1 MRVAAYA
8 RYSTAEQ
15 DKISIAAQL
24 ANVEA
29 LCGREGFTIVAR
41 FQDEA
46 RQGSDDRRPG
56 YRAMLAALERGDFDG
71 IAADETSRIT
81 RNQSELHRLVAE
93 LRYREQFLATADGID
108 TRSETSEIVLSVR
121 AAIDSME
128 SKRIGYRVFRS
139 NKERHKNGY
148 ASGGRTFG
156 YSSVA
161 DGDYR
166 RRVVNDTEAVIVR
179 EIFERYGAGESTKA
193 IAHDLNRRGVPSPGA
208 SWKRTDRVP
217 GWTHTT
223 ICGAA
228 TKQDGIVRNST
239 YVGRV
244 AWNKRA
250 GKRVPGTG
258 RRVQRK
264 RAQSEWIVREDE
276 TLRIVSDDLWTRV
289 QARLIARKAQ
299 QPKGGKP
306 ARYMLS
312 GLLKCACCGSSYSMR
327 NDRNYGC
334 AGYVRGLDCTQGRV
348 LSRRKAETELLA
360 GIKAKVQ
367 SPEYIKAMAV
377 AVRSRLRAL
386 DQGADK
392 KAIAAEHAKVD
403 RELGN
408 AVDAL
413 VSLGKSAAVLAR
425 VRELE
430 ARKASL
436 EGQIRAIDK
445 PPRIVPNV
453 ERMIVARIER
463 LEDAA
468 RDPDK
473 GDRVRVEA
481 QDLIGS
487 VRVIEEGEHI
497 IGEID
502 GGRFLILGGSPD
514 VTNGAQE
521 TAPQLHPLRVV
532 LV

>member
-1 MRVAAYA
+1 MKVASYA

-41 FQDEA
+41 FHDEA

-56 YRAMLAALERGDFDG
+56 YRALLAGLERGDFDG
-71 IAADETSRIT
+71 IVADETSRIT

-121 AAIDSME
+121 AAIDAME

-148 ASGGRTFG
+148 ASGGRTYG
-156 YSSVA
+156 YTSVD

-166 RRVVNDTEAVIVR
+166 KRVVSESEAAVVR
-179 EIFERYGAGESTKA
+179 EIFERYAAGESAKA

-208 SWKRTDRVP
+208 SWNRTDRVP

-228 TKQDGIVRNST
+228 TKQDGIIRNT
-239 YVGRV
+239 IYVGRV

-264 RAQSEWIVREDE
+264 RAQSEWIVRDDQS
-276 TLRIVSDDLWTRV
+276 LRIISDDVWHRV
-289 QARLIARKAQ
+289 QARLNARRAQ

-360 GIKAKVQ
+360 GIKAIVTAPK
-367 SPEYIKAMAV
+367 YIKAMSA
-377 AVRSRLRAL
+377 AVRARLRERE
-386 DQGADK
+386 QGADK
-392 KAIAAEHAKVD
+392 KLYAAELAKVERD
-403 RELGN
+403 LQN

-413 VSLGKSAAVLAR
+413 VSLGKSAAMLAR

-430 ARKASL
+430 SRKSTL
-436 EGQIRAIDK
+436 EAQMRMIDK
-445 PPRIVPNV
+445 PPQLVPNI
-453 ERMIVARIER
+453 ERMVLARIEQ

-468 RDPDK
+468 RDPAH
-473 GDRVRVEA
+473 GERVRVAA
-481 QDLIGS
+481 QELIGS
-487 VRVIEEGEHI
+487 VRVIEDGDHI
-497 IGEID
+497 VAELD
-502 GGRFLILGGSPD
+502 GGRLLTLGAAPD
-514 VTNGAQE
+514 VTHGAQE
-521 TAPQLHPLRVV
+521 SLPQLHPLRIV

>member
-29 LCGREGFTIVAR
+29 LCGREGLTIVAR

-56 YRAMLAALERGDFDG
+56 YRALLAGLERGDFDG
-71 IAADETSRIT
+71 IVADETSRIT
-81 RNQSELHRLVAE
+81 RNQAELHRLVAE
-93 LRYREQFLATADGID
+93 LRFREQFLCTADGID

-121 AAIDSME
+121 AAIDAME

-148 ASGGRTFG
+148 ASGGRTYG

-166 RRVVNDTEAVIVR
+166 RRVVNADEAEIVK
-179 EIFERYGAGESTKA
+179 EIFERFAAGESSKT

-223 ICGAA
+223 VCGAA
-228 TKQDGIVRNST
+228 TKQDGIVRNT
-239 YVGRV
+239 VYVGRV

-264 RAQSEWIVREDE
+264 RAPSEWIVREDE
-276 TLRIVSDDLWTRV
+276 SLRIVSDDLWHRA
-289 QARLIARKAQ
+289 QGRLNARKAQ
-299 QPKGGKP
+299 QPQGGKP

-348 LSRRKAETELLA
+348 LSRRKAETGLLA
-360 GIKAKVQ
+360 GIKAKVTR
-367 SPEYIKAMAV
+367 PEYIKAMTA
-377 AVRSRLRAL
+377 AVRARLRERE
-386 DQGADK
+386 QGADK
-392 KAIAAEHAKVD
+392 KLLAAELAKVD

-425 VRELE
+425 VRDLE
-430 ARKASL
+430 ARKAGL
-436 EGQIRAIDK
+436 ESEIRMADK
-445 PPRIVPNV
+445 PARIVPNI
-453 ERMIVARIER
+453 ERMVVKRIEQ

-468 RDPDK
+468 RDPEH
-473 GDRVRVEA
+473 GERVRVEA
-481 QDLIGS
+481 QELIGS
-487 VRVIEEGEHI
+487 ARIIEEGDRI
-497 IGEID
+497 IAEID
-502 GGRFLILGGSPD
+502 GARLLTLGAALD
-514 VTNGAQE
+514 VTHGAQE
-521 TAPQLHPLRVV
+521 SLPKLHPIRIV

>member
-1 MRVAAYA
+1 MKVAVYA

-15 DKISIAAQL
+15 DRISIAAQTSN
-24 ANVEA
+24 AEA

-56 YRAMLAALERGDFDG
+56 YRALLAGLERGEFDG
-71 IAADETSRIT
+71 IVADETSRIT

-121 AAIDSME
+121 AAIDAME

-139 NKERHKNGY
+139 NKERHKSGY
-148 ASGGRTFG
+148 ASGGRTYG

-166 RRVVNDTEAVIVR
+166 KRVVNDVEAVVVL
-179 EIFERYGAGESTKA
+179 EIFERYAAGESAKT

-208 SWKRTDRVP
+208 SWNRTDRVP
-217 GWTHTT
+217 GWSWTT
-223 ICGAA
+223 ICGAT
-228 TKQDGIVRNST
+228 TKQDGFIRNST

-244 AWNKRA
+244 VWNKRQ

-264 RAQSEWIVREDE
+264 RAQSEWIVRDDQ
-276 TLRIVSDDLWTRV
+276 TLRIVPDELWQRV
-289 QARLIARKAQ
+289 QARLNARKAQ

-360 GIKAKVQ
+360 GIKATVT
-367 SPEYIKAMAV
+367 SPEYVKAMAA
-377 AVRSRLRAL
+377 AVRVRVRERE
-386 DQGADK
+386 QGTDK
-392 KAIAAEHAKVD
+392 KLFAAELAKVE

-430 ARKASL
+430 TRKAML
-436 EGQIRAIDK
+436 ESQIRMIDK
-445 PPRIVPNV
+445 PARIVPNI
-453 ERMIVARIER
+453 ERMIVARVEQ
-463 LEDAA
+463 LEEAA
-468 RDPDK
+468 RDPEH
-473 GDRVRVEA
+473 GERVRVA
-481 QDLIGS
+481 AHDLIGS

-497 IGEID
+497 VAEID
-502 GGRFLILGGSPD
+502 GGRLLMQATAPD
-514 VTNGAQE
+514 VTYGAQE
-521 TAPQLHPLRVV
+521 RT
-532 LV
+532 